1 MNERP
6 ICPWC
11 RGPVLRSSRRCWV
24 CIPCATLHENAKRTG
39 QALPWADT
47 PLLTRLATG
56 EATPSGMWPRSEDEF
71 VPFEGWYNDFLR
83 RQWGLAR
90 FYAWLNG
97 RYAQREAA
105 VEARREKQALEAMAD
120 GPDAFRKRLA
130 RAARPTV
137 EAKVRSD
144 GLSPA
149 WDRLKLF
156 ATVAAANVQTESAAV
171 LAETS
176 SEDHHFPYLVTG
188 VGDALLQRGV
198 PVDPDEVEHYF
209 IAVLSHNITAKDL
222 NEIALASG
230 CLNEDEYSPDASL
243 WAVVF
248 HRLPTG
254 LPDRVCKTVFDLLVQ
269 AGAAPTVYEAARC
282 CRSASEHVPDTWKL
296 HVAHLLLDFTKQ
308 YVRRRIDA
316 GEDLV
321 DLAHEQYLHFGIL
334 HLIEREGL
342 DLAALNDDVLS
353 HAIRFEQDVAERIV
367 MARIQAG
374 YDFSGGRKSE
384 YTWPP
389 LHDTVAA
396 HGRCLKRWGPW
407 LPDEQTRQLGELA
420 LYQRIVDRLIDAGAN
435 VNFGDERGSDG
446 ALTYDA
452 RANPLLTAVQADDL
466 VMAHHLHRRG
476 ARVAVALEHLLN
488 EDTAHRASN
497 GTNKDTHQRRVA
509 TLLALQQE
517 ELRVVADE
525 ALAIPQDEAPAAPA
539 RAARRRL

>member
-1 MNERP
+1 VNERP

-11 RGPVLRSSRRCWV
+11 RGPVLRSSRWCWV
-24 CIPCATLHENAKRTG
+24 CIPCATLNENAKRTG
-39 QALPWADT
+39 QALPWAGT
-47 PLLTRLATG
+47 PLLTRVETG
-56 EATPSGMWPRSEDEF
+56 EPTPPGVWPLTDDEF
-71 VPFEGWYNDFLR
+71 VPFEGWYNEFLR
-83 RQWGLAR
+83 HQWGLAR
-90 FYAWLNG
+90 VYAWLNR
-97 RYAQREAA
+97 RYAQRQAA
-105 VEARREKQALEAMAD
+105 AKARREKQALEAMAD

-130 RAARPTV
+130 RAARTTD

-144 GLSPA
+144 RLSPA
-149 WDRLKLF
+149 WDRFELF
-156 ATVAAANVQTESAAV
+156 ATVAAEHVKTEGAAV

-176 SEDHHFPYLVTG
+176 SEDHHFPYLVIG
-188 VGDALLQRGV
+188 VGDALLQRGD
-198 PVDPDEVEHYF
+198 PVDPDEVERYF
-209 IAVLSHNITAKDL
+209 IAVLPHITAKDL
-222 NEIALASG
+222 NEMAVASG
-230 CLNEDEYSPDASL
+230 CLNEDESSPDTSL

-254 LPDRVCKTVFDLLVQ
+254 LSDRVCKTVFDLLVQ
-269 AGAAPTVYEAARC
+269 AGAAPTVSEAERW
-282 CRSASEHVPDTWKL
+282 CRSASEHVPDTWKRHL
-296 HVAHLLLDFTKQ
+296 AHLLLDFTKQ

-321 DLAHEQYLHFGIL
+321 DLAHEQYLHIGIL
-334 HLIEREGL
+334 PVFERQGL
-342 DLAALNDDVLS
+342 DLAALNDYVLS

-396 HGRCLKRWGPW
+396 HGRCLNRWGPW
-407 LPDEQTRQLGELA
+407 LPDEQARQLGELA

-446 ALTYDA
+446 ELTYDA
-452 RANPLLTAVQADDL
+452 RANPLLTAVRVDDL

-488 EDTAHRASN
+488 EDTSHHTLN
-497 GTNKDTHQRRVA
+497 GTNEDIHQRRIA
-509 TLLALQQE
+509 ALLALQQE
-517 ELRVVADE
+517 ELRAVADE
-525 ALAIPQDEAPAAPA
+525 ALAIPRDEAPAAPA